1 MNPAREPEDDWHWDD
16 PFARQLEAPDSG
28 GRPSE
33 PRVSTFDELIDGW
46 RREGPVPVWP
56 EIPGPDAPGPDAPR
70 RAAAPERAGPDAAEP
85 TAPDSGTRSEA
96 AQPAAEPSA
105 APAGGPNDPDD
116 DHYVPPE
123 PPPLPKF
130 GAPAVVGLGLLGLG
144 LLLLIAP
151 WWIGVSKT
159 FAIPLGL
166 LALASG
172 LGWLVL
178 RLWPTPPPTGDGDGA
193 DDGAV
198 I

>member
-1 MNPAREPEDDWHWDD
+1 VNPAREPDDEWRWDD
-16 PFARQLEAPDSG
+16 PFARQLEAPESDD
-28 GRPSE
+28 RPPEARS
-33 PRVSTFDELIDGW
+33 STFDQLIEGW
-46 RREGPVPVWP
+46 RREGRVPEW
-56 EIPGPDAPGPDAPR
+56 PDAPEATATDRGTPSSPAVEAD
-70 RAAAPERAGPDAAEP
+70 EP
-85 TAPDSGTRSEA
+85 TAARDAESDAGSPGDA
-96 AQPAAEPSA
+96 AGESDDD
-105 APAGGPNDPDD
+105 GD

-123 PPPLPKF
+123 PPPLPKL

-151 WWIGVSKT
+151 WWIGVSET

-178 RLWPTPPPTGDGDGA
+178 RLWPAPPPTGDGDGE

-198 I
+198 V